1 MGSRMVLYLLK
12 LVLSRILPF
21 LEKKSRGASPSNPRI
36 ISLPM
41 PHTTSEVII
50 HGSKLRT
57 CHCVRRHAPGEPP
70 GRQIL
75 RPLHPGTAQRHP
87 APGAYA
93 QHPGQ
98 AEGLCGQSAQ
108 RGAVKKSPE
117 RFYTFRGF
125 FRYSITIVVVSPVC
139 SFRYVTSESSGSIGA
154 FSIGAL

>member
-21 LEKKSRGASPSNPRI
+21 LEKKSRGASPSNPCI

-57 CHCVRRHAPGEPP
+57 RHCVRRHAPGEPP

-75 RPLHPGTAQRHP
+75 QRNAILLQVHMLNTP
-87 APGAYA
+87 DKLKAFVDNLP
-93 QHPGQ
+93 
-98 AEGLCGQSAQ
+98 SA
-108 RGAVKKSPE
+108 
-117 RFYTFRGF
+117 
-125 FRYSITIVVVSPVC
+125 
-139 SFRYVTSESSGSIGA
+139 
-154 FSIGAL
+154 AL